1 MDGFFLV
8 VLIGYILSS
17 LSLIPYPINLVY
29 LAFKSRKW
37 RNPIPKSIFTEENL
51 PTVAIHLPVY
61 NEQKVILT
69 TLDSLLALDYPA
81 DKLTL
86 MLLDDSTDETSA
98 IIDQY
103 LADHQYSCTI
113 EILRRGN
120 REGYKAGALA
130 EATLKTSAEFI
141 AIFDADCK
149 VPANFFRDT
158 IHFFSD
164 SSISA
169 IQTRWEHS
177 NLHYSLFTLAMSV
190 GLDGHF
196 LIEKEGRIRSNGFIA
211 FNGTGGIWRRSSIIK
226 AGNWSGRTLAE
237 DLDIAFR
244 SQLQSQK
251 IQYVPQVTV
260 LQEIAPTLTLWGI
273 QQTRW
278 SRGFAQNIRLH
289 FKDVV
294 TKKHSKSR
302 FQGAIQLT
310 AYLVPFFLFL
320 NIIFG
325 ALLLFS
331 PDYTSISS
339 FLIVLNVSLAV
350 VSISGLIVYSI
361 AIRRAGRPLWH
372 VILIPLFLFWGTSL
386 LVRIFFG
393 VVQGFL
399 HYGGEFK
406 RTPKFD
412 LYQEESKKSYTR
424 IKMPIDATV
433 FIEFIFLLFI
443 GVAIIKTVELG
454 FQMILGTF
462 FYSYVFLSMSLMF
475 ISNISH
481 YFSSTK

>member
-1 MDGFFLV
+1 MDGFFFLV
-8 VLIGYILSS
+8 LLVYIISS
-17 LSLIPYPINLVY
+17 LCLIPYPINLVY

-37 RNPIPKSIFTEENL
+37 HNPVPKSFYSEENL
-51 PTVAIHLPVY
+51 PTVAIHLPIY
-61 NEQKVILT
+61 NERKVILT
-69 TLDSLLALDYPA
+69 TLDSLLALDYPPE
-81 DKLTL
+81 KLTL
-86 MLLDDSTDETSA
+86 MLLDDSTDETST
-98 IIDQY
+98 IIDEY
-103 LADHQYSCTI
+103 LASRPYSCNI
-113 EILRRGN
+113 EIIRRTD

-130 EATLKTSAEFI
+130 EATLKTSAELI

-149 VPANFFRDT
+149 VPSNFLRDT
-158 IHFFSD
+158 VHYFSD
-164 SSISA
+164 PEISA

-196 LIEKEGRIRSNGFIA
+196 LIEKEGRIITNGFVA
-211 FNGTGGIWRRSSIIK
+211 FNGTGGMWRRSSIIE
-226 AGNWSGRTLAE
+226 AGNWTGRTLAE

-244 SQLQSQK
+244 SQLQSK
-251 IQYVPQVTV
+251 TVQYVPQVTV

-289 FKDVV
+289 FKDVL
-294 TKKHSKSR
+294 TRTHGKNR

-310 AYLVPFFLFL
+310 AYLVPFFLLL

-331 PDYTSISS
+331 PDYTTISS
-339 FLIVLNVSLAV
+339 FLIVLNISLAV

-361 AIRRAGRPLWH
+361 AIRRAGRPFWH

-393 VVQGFL
+393 VVQGFFR
-399 HYGGEFK
+399 YGGEFK

-412 LYQEESKKSYTR
+412 LYKEESKKSYTR

-443 GVAIIKTVELG
+443 GIATIKTIELG

-462 FYSYVFLSMSLMF
+462 FYLYVFLSMLLMF
-475 ISNISH
+475 VSNITH
-481 YFSSTK
+481 YISSAR